1 MRSWLMRDTSR
12 ATDSQRWPGTGEA
25 RPSID
30 GEYERMF
37 CSDGSTTYRLYRPSL
52 LNLRNVPTAV
62 RSSPQLVAP
71 STRVFV
77 TVPAPLWSR
86 GRQRQTTFR
95 LSMITTSREAAE
107 MSLGTPSTPALTRFF
122 ERKARVAF

>member
-1 MRSWLMRDTSR
+1 MRSWLIRDTSR
-12 ATDSQRWPGTGEA
+12 ATDNQRCPATGKPL
-25 RPSID
+25 PSIE
-30 GEYERMF
+30 GEYDRMF

-95 LSMITTSREAAE
+95 WSMITTSRDAAE
-107 MSLGTPSTPALTRFF
+107 MSFGTP
-122 ERKARVAF
+122 